1 MLIGNVSSF
10 WRLSVK
16 VGDLVKYVGSC
27 AMYRD
32 RFGIVTQLY
41 GLFDE
46 RIDSALVHY
55 PGFEGKGRDAPNPGH
70 VCDGL
75 HPMSL
80 DELKVFTPENS
91 CL

>member
-1 MLIGNVSSF
+1 M
-10 WRLSVK
+10 K

-32 RFGIVTQLY
+32 RVGVVTQLY
-41 GLFDE
+41 GIIDE

-55 PGFEGKGRDAPNPGH
+55 PGFEGKGRDKECAGQVQN
-70 VCDGL
+70 GL

-80 DELKVFTPENS
+80 NELKLFTSENS

>member
-1 MLIGNVSSF
+1 MQ
-10 WRLSVK
+10 

-41 GLFDE
+41 GIIDE

-55 PGFEGKGRDAPNPGH
+55 PGFEGKGRDAPSAGQVQN
-70 VCDGL
+70 GL

-80 DELKVFTPENS
+80 NELKVVNS
-91 CL
+91 PDVPTF

>member
-1 MLIGNVSSF
+1 M
-10 WRLSVK
+10 K

-55 PGFEGKGRDAPNPGH
+55 PGFEGKGRDARSAGQ
-70 VCDGL
+70 VCNGL

-80 DELKVFTPENS
+80 NELKVVNS
-91 CL
+91 PDVPIF